1 MEQNNVILVDSILMN
16 LDCVYAIFLL
26 ITFLNGL
33 TRKFTRLTAK
43 HDTCTQTSG
52 NGRRHDEATTLDTH
66 NLGHT
71 LTFVEV
77 NHFVSNFL
85 KSFR

>member
-16 LDCVYAIFLL
+16 LDRVYAIFLL

-33 TRKFTRLTAK
+33 TRKLTRFAAK
-43 HDTCTQTSG
+43 YDTSTQTSG

-66 NLGHT
+66 NLGYT
-71 LTFVEV
+71 LTFVEI
-77 NHFVSNFL
+77 NHLISNFL